1 MTRSA
6 GSVVVSAISQVYE
19 VDASRRPDH
28 EADRQEQPAGVGQ
41 AVDDPA
47 DPAPRQ
53 DPRQEGPR
61 RRPPGAEARPVR
73 TSGRGHG
80 PGDSIGGGGG
90 GGPPGPPG
98 ACERFFKL
106 PYTKRGKGP
115 ANLP

>member
-19 VDASRRPDH
+19 VDASGRPDH

-80 PGDSIGGGGG
+80 PGDSIGGRGGG
-90 GGPPGPPG
+90 GAPG
-98 ACERFFKL
+98 AAGGFGKL
-106 PYTKRGKGP
+106 SKTPLTKQRK
-115 ANLP
+115 